1 MSLTKKLLGSFGAM
15 LGLVLLLGAG
25 GLLITR
31 DLSGDLERAAN
42 VTARQQYLAGQVS
55 ADAAE
60 LASLERGTVLA
71 AMLADGTHQVAYQQ
85 AFGEHAASL
94 GNALS
99 ELRKMAD
106 TSEAAARLQSLEQ
119 EASLVAQA
127 HEQLRQAMASQQM
140 DAGMVI
146 FAQKVQPTL
155 EEIGRQAVSLVEQQT
170 RDLASASAVSSAKSA
185 RSTMVTIALLL
196 LGLGV
201 GAAVLLLV
209 RQAGAAL
216 KDLAT
221 RMSDSAERVS
231 GAASLVSGSSQSLA
245 SGASQQAA
253 SLEET
258 SASTEE
264 ITSITRKNADHAL
277 QVAGLMQQSADGAV
291 AVNQSLDRMVEQ
303 MKEIGNSSNK
313 IARIIKVIDEIA
325 FQTNILALNA
335 AVEAARAGEAGLGF
349 AVVADEVRNLAQRC
363 AQAARDTAGLIE
375 DSIVTSRDGNAR
387 LDQMASNVRGMTE
400 SATQVK
406 SLVDEVNMGS
416 QEQARGMEQIARAI
430 AQMEQVTQRTA
441 ASAEE
446 SASAGTDL
454 NSHANA
460 LRSWCTRCVTWW
472 ERSREEPDARA
483 GMGAGRNPAQSRIRL
498 HLYAIDFDRVA
509 VHSARDGDFMAGVG
523 NDFVLVGNLV
533 YLAVAHENGRGSTL
547 DAARCTGSMVVTR
560 AMIFLL
566 ARTCRIRDVARPIG
580 SHRTNRTKRK
590 HRQYFLHN
598 APLRLE
604 FFPVTN
610 DYTPHHGR
618 AATPYVV
625 RKITL
630 VNNSAGFGN
639 APYYSA
645 HSIKQVFSP
654 LRFAVAQHA
663 HQVPAGMQAERPRL
677 PQQLH
682 ARFLRS
688 PAAFAIVAEVAA
700 RHQVFPGRFAGAR
713 PRNHVIQGQ
722 FAGRHRAVAI
732 LAGVP
737 VAHQNILARERPRLP
752 RNPAIFQQADHA
764 RQAD

>member
-25 GLLITR
+25 GLVITR

-60 LASLERGTVLA
+60 LTSLERGSVLA
-71 AMLADGTHQVAYQQ
+71 AMLLDTAHQQAYQQ

-94 GNALS
+94 GKALS
-99 ELRKMAD
+99 ELRKMAGTGD
-106 TSEAAARLQSLEQ
+106 SAARLQSLEQ
-119 EASLVAQA
+119 QAALVAQA

-146 FAQKVQPTL
+146 FAQKVQPSL
-155 EEIGRQAVSLVEQQT
+155 EEIGRQAISLVEQQT

-185 RSTMVTIALLL
+185 RSVLVTIALLL
-196 LGLGV
+196 IGLGV
-201 GAAVLLLV
+201 GAGVLLLV
-209 RQAGAAL
+209 RHAAAAL
-216 KDLAT
+216 KDLAA
-221 RMSDSAERVS
+221 RMSDSAEKVS
-231 GAASLVSGSSQSLA
+231 GAASLVSSSSQSLA

-291 AVNQSLDRMVEQ
+291 GVNQSLDRMVEQ

-387 LDQMASNVRGMTE
+387 LDQMAGGVRGMTE

-460 LRSWCTRCVTWW
+460 LR
-472 ERSREEPDARA
+472 A
-483 GMGAGRNPAQSRIRL
+483 L
-498 HLYAIDFDRVA
+498 
-509 VHSARDGDFMAGVG
+509 VHEMRDMVG
-523 NDFVLVGNLV
+523 T
-533 YLAVAHENGRGSTL
+533 E
-547 DAARCTGSMVVTR
+547 
-560 AMIFLL
+560 
-566 ARTCRIRDVARPIG
+566 
-580 SHRTNRTKRK
+580 
-590 HRQYFLHN
+590 
-598 APLRLE
+598 
-604 FFPVTN
+604 
-610 DYTPHHGR
+610 
-618 AATPYVV
+618 
-625 RKITL
+625 
-630 VNNSAGFGN
+630 
-639 APYYSA
+639 
-645 HSIKQVFSP
+645 
-654 LRFAVAQHA
+654 
-663 HQVPAGMQAERPRL
+663 
-677 PQQLH
+677 
-682 ARFLRS
+682 
-688 PAAFAIVAEVAA
+688 
-700 RHQVFPGRFAGAR
+700 
-713 PRNHVIQGQ
+713 
-722 FAGRHRAVAI
+722 
-732 LAGVP
+732 
-737 VAHQNILARERPRLP
+737 
-752 RNPAIFQQADHA
+752 
-764 RQAD
+764 

>member
-99 ELRKMAD
+99 ELRKMAG

-303 MKEIGNSSNK
+303 MREIGNSSNK

-460 LRSWCTRCVTWW
+460 LRALVHEMRV
-472 ERSREEPDARA
+472 
-483 GMGAGRNPAQSRIRL
+483 MVGA
-498 HLYAIDFDRVA
+498 
-509 VHSARDGDFMAGVG
+509 
-523 NDFVLVGNLV
+523 
-533 YLAVAHENGRGSTL
+533 E
-547 DAARCTGSMVVTR
+547 
-560 AMIFLL
+560 
-566 ARTCRIRDVARPIG
+566 
-580 SHRTNRTKRK
+580 
-590 HRQYFLHN
+590 
-598 APLRLE
+598 
-604 FFPVTN
+604 
-610 DYTPHHGR
+610 
-618 AATPYVV
+618 
-625 RKITL
+625 
-630 VNNSAGFGN
+630 
-639 APYYSA
+639 
-645 HSIKQVFSP
+645 
-654 LRFAVAQHA
+654 
-663 HQVPAGMQAERPRL
+663 
-677 PQQLH
+677 
-682 ARFLRS
+682 
-688 PAAFAIVAEVAA
+688 
-700 RHQVFPGRFAGAR
+700 
-713 PRNHVIQGQ
+713 
-722 FAGRHRAVAI
+722 
-732 LAGVP
+732 
-737 VAHQNILARERPRLP
+737 
-752 RNPAIFQQADHA
+752 
-764 RQAD
+764 